1 MTKPYRVF
9 RFFTGYSSPPD
20 SFCLDDNE
28 DKQTSN
34 QGDYPMSKFIK
45 SAAAAAVLATS
56 ATGVQAASLSTDVD
70 VQLPSIIALYCY
82 DSVSV
87 NVGAAGLEAALG
99 AGPVSLGASAEVTSL
114 TQDLGASSSTAS
126 AEAVS
131 SVNLNLNN
139 VCAFR
144 ALVTNGV
151 DVAVTQPEDSRLMNG
166 TAFIDAAG
174 ITLASGDTTDVVN
187 TGLGLAAAATPVSVV
202 VPLDLADATAPG
214 NYAKAGLFTITVTA
228 N

>member
-1 MTKPYRVF
+1 
-9 RFFTGYSSPPD
+9 
-20 SFCLDDNE
+20 
-28 DKQTSN
+28 
-34 QGDYPMSKFIK
+34 MSKFIK
-45 SAAAAAVLATS
+45 SVAAAAVLATS

-87 NVGAAGLEAALG
+87 NVGAGGLEAALG
-99 AGPVSLGASAEVTSL
+99 AGPVSLGASAQVTSL
-114 TQDLGASSSTAS
+114 TQDLGATSSEQTSTAKS
-126 AEAVS
+126 AVT
-131 SVNLNLNN
+131 LNLNN

-151 DVAVTQPEDSRLMNG
+151 DVVVTQPADSKLMNG

-174 ITLASGDTTDVVN
+174 ITLASGNTTDTVN
-187 TGLGLAAAATPVSVV
+187 TGLGLGAAATPVSVKI
-202 VPLDLADATAPG
+202 PLELKDATTPG
-214 NYAKAGLFTITVTA
+214 NYSKAGLFTITVTG

>member
-1 MTKPYRVF
+1 
-9 RFFTGYSSPPD
+9 
-20 SFCLDDNE
+20 
-28 DKQTSN
+28 
-34 QGDYPMSKFIK
+34 MSKFIK
-45 SAAAAAVLATS
+45 SVAAAAVLATS

-70 VQLPSIIALYCY
+70 VQLPSIIALYCF

-114 TQDLGASSSTAS
+114 TQDLGATSSTESTNA
-126 AEAVS
+126 AS

-151 DVAVTQPEDSRLMNG
+151 DVAVTQPADSTLTNG

-174 ITLASGDTTDVVN
+174 ITLASGETTDVVN

-202 VPLDLADATAPG
+202 IPLDLADATAPG
-214 NYAKAGLFTITVTA
+214 SYSKEGLFTITVTA